1 MVNLEGFVPGKHFR
15 RDKMEC
21 GVGPL
26 CVAAGKE
33 AWESRL
39 VMKSENV
46 RENRGFSGQTRGHA
60 QLVRAKTF
68 SDGRVWE
75 FQNLYVNMWGFT
87 DKLHKLA
94 LELTQA

>member
-1 MVNLEGFVPGKHFR
+1 
-15 RDKMEC
+15 
-21 GVGPL
+21 
-26 CVAAGKE
+26 
-33 AWESRL
+33 
-39 VMKSENV
+39 MKSENV

-68 SDGRVWE
+68 SGGRVRE

-87 DKLHKLA
+87 DKLHMLA

>member
-1 MVNLEGFVPGKHFR
+1 MVSLMGFVPGKRFR
-15 RDKMEC
+15 WDKMEC

-26 CVAAGKE
+26 GVATGE
-33 AWESRL
+33 EVRESRL
-39 VMKSENV
+39 VMKSENI

-60 QLVRAKTF
+60 QLVRTKTF

-87 DKLHKLA
+87 DKLHMLA

>member
-1 MVNLEGFVPGKHFR
+1 
-15 RDKMEC
+15 MEC

-68 SDGRVWE
+68 SGGRVWE
-75 FQNLYVNMWGFT
+75 FQNLYVNMLGFT
-87 DKLHKLA
+87 DKLHMLA

>member
-1 MVNLEGFVPGKHFR
+1 
-15 RDKMEC
+15 MEC

-60 QLVRAKTF
+60 QLVLAKTF
-68 SDGRVWE
+68 SDGRVRE

-87 DKLHKLA
+87 DKLHMLA

>member
-1 MVNLEGFVPGKHFR
+1 MVLLLGFVPGKRFR

-60 QLVRAKTF
+60 QLP
-68 SDGRVWE
+68 G
-75 FQNLYVNMWGFT
+75 
-87 DKLHKLA
+87 
-94 LELTQA
+94 